1 MSFARI
7 FHKIFQFFSIF
18 LITCNRRKLPIIT
31 ACQFIGYRFRGAELG
46 HRHTD
51 FQRYTCKSAV
61 NQFATIARMLNSAL
75 ESETDEAAAE
85 KSGDEIDKFLK
96 EIGMRLSLEGLKV
109 PENELLQLARQC
121 LVLPD
126 YKSNPRIATLEDVA
140 ELLKLSFRR

>member
-7 FHKIFQFFSIF
+7 FHKIFHFFSIF
-18 LITCNRRKLPIIT
+18 LITCNGRKLPIVT
-31 ACQFIGYRFRGAELG
+31 ACQPIAYRFRGAELG

-75 ESETDEAAAE
+75 ESETDEAAV
-85 KSGDEIDKFLK
+85 DKFLK
-96 EIGMRLSLEGLKV
+96 EIGMWLSLEGLKV
-109 PENELLQLARQC
+109 PENELPQLAKQC